1 MGKNKPD
8 APTKPDER
16 LKPYCTDTQ
25 WECVVAVA
33 ERGSI
38 RKAAKALG
46 KQYNAV
52 YQSITLV
59 KKKAARQGYAPEY
72 DLTHEV
78 PEGLTLRGTSVKYD
92 GDDNVMEYWNKSK
105 VQGREKEETTQ
116 LPDPKIVTKVS
127 KLYDQ
132 TGRVIQEW
140 VSEKPEDKAKLAIIR
155 DAVRAYT
162 EDAPEV
168 PVPDGPS
175 KFDTD
180 VIPWFQ
186 IGDAHIGMLAHE
198 AETGANFDLKIAER
212 ELCAAFGTLFSECPP
227 RERCVINDLGD
238 STHYENMM
246 AVTEMSRHPL
256 DADGRFPKMVRV
268 YIRTMRFIIDR
279 ALERFRYVDI
289 IINQGNHSRT
299 NDLWMAELLR
309 HVYDGSERVK
319 VLDNA
324 SVFIPYRMGNTFC
337 MVHHSDKTRPEN
349 LVRVMSND
357 FRQDWGESEYRYI
370 DVGHLHHKW
379 SSRESDGCVIEMW
392 NTLAARDKWST
403 DAGYRA
409 QQSITRVDRSKTYG
423 EVGRRVLP
431 IREIRDVIKRVTPG
445 VYMPPDR
452 RSVFT
457 V

>member
-1 MGKNKPD
+1 MPL
-8 APTKPDER
+8 PDER
-16 LKPYCTDTQ
+16 LRPYASESQ
-25 WECVVAVA
+25 WQKICALA
-33 ERGSI
+33 EHGSN
-38 RKAAKALG
+38 RKAAAALG
-46 KQYNAV
+46 VHESSVRAGV
-52 YQSITLV
+52 DLV
-59 KKKAARQGYAPEY
+59 RKKAAQQGWAPEH

-78 PEGLTLRGTSVKYD
+78 PEGMTLKGTSIRYNGAGEID
-92 GDDNVMEYWNKSK
+92 QFWNKTK
-105 VQGREKEETTQ
+105 VQGREPEETIQ
-116 LPDPKIVTKVS
+116 LPDPKKIVKRST
-127 KLYDQ
+127 LYDQ
-132 TGRVIQEW
+132 TGRVTQQWI
-140 VSEKPEDKAKLAIIR
+140 SEKPEDVARAEIIR
-155 DAVRAYT
+155 EAVRSYL
-162 EDAPEV
+162 EGAPEI
-168 PVPDGPS
+168 PVCDGPS
-175 KFDTD
+175 KYDSD

-212 ELCAAFGTLFSECPP
+212 EMCAAFATLFDECSP

-238 STHYENMM
+238 ATHYENMA
-246 AVTEMSRHPL
+246 AVTETARHQL
-256 DADGRFPKMVRV
+256 DADGRFPKMIRV
-268 YIRTMRFIIDR
+268 YIRIMRFIVDR
-279 ALERFRYVDI
+279 ALEKFKVVDV

-309 HVYDGSERVK
+309 NVYAHTDRVK
-319 VLDNA
+319 VLENSSA
-324 SVFIPYRMGNTFC
+324 FIPYRMGNTFV

-379 SSRESDGCVIEMW
+379 SSRESEGCVIEMW
-392 NTLAARDKWST
+392 NTLAAKDKWAN

-431 IREIRDVIKRVTPG
+431 IREIRDILTMSYPTG
-445 VYMPPDR
+445 IYIPPSR
-452 RSVFT
+452 RQVFT